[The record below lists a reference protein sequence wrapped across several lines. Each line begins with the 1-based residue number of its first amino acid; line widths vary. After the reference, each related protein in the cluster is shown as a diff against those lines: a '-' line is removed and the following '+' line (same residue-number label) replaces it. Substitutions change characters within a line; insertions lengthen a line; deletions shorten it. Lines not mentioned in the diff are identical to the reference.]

1 MVLVNTTPL
10 SSEMSFYVGRSLR
23 VKIASGDIHVY
34 RPPPVLFV
42 SVVFRREE
50 KEERER
56 ERERERE
63 ERKRGRDCALLR
75 TDSK

>member
-1 MVLVNTTPL
+1 MVLVNTPPL

-23 VKIASGDIHVY
+23 VKIASGDVHVY

-42 SVVFRREE
+42 SVAFRREEE

-56 ERERERE
+56 EREREGEKARE
-63 ERKRGRDCALLR
+63 RLCAR
-75 TDSK
+75 NESSR